1 MIVLT
6 RKPGWIAAYHDAIED
21 IRRRPFDWAAHECAS
36 GLAARVV
43 EAITGH
49 DFAAEYRGRYNTA
62 AGAYRV
68 MRQAGFDS
76 LADLAAS
83 CLPEYQHPSQA
94 HIGDLAAI
102 EDNSVFTFV
111 LGVVG
116 GERIHVLSETGLGTV
131 DRSKAVRAFRV
142 GDVA

>member
-1 MIVLT
+1 MLI
-6 RKPGWIAAYHDAIED
+6 RKPGWIAAYHDVIED
-21 IRRRPFDWAAHECAS
+21 IRRTPFDWSAHECAT

-49 DFAAEYRGRYNTA
+49 DFAAEYRGRYTTA

-68 MRQAGFDS
+68 MRHAGFEN

-83 CLPEYQHPSQA
+83 CLPEYEHPSQA
-94 HIGDLAAI
+94 HIGDIVAI
-102 EDNSVFTFV
+102 EDSSIFTFV
-111 LGVVG
+111 LGVVS
-116 GERIHVLSETGLGTV
+116 GERIHALSEAGLGTV

-142 GDVA
+142 GEVA